1 MRLVGYLRVSTD
13 DKGQN
18 PDRQKDVVA
27 AWAKSHGHEIIRW
40 VIDEGTSGA
49 TDPFQRQYVL
59 EAIQEAKDNGCTGL
73 VAESHDRWTRSGP
86 EALAVSRFFLRTE
99 HDLRLHLVSTPPG
112 MTPEMEEMWDSMMAT
127 VARMFLSRLRE
138 QIKSGIARAKANG
151 WPNGEPGR
159 KPKPSLTPAEW
170 EAVSVWIT
178 EGKGVDRIALN
189 LSHMRGAFNVA
200 DPQAQDRLR
209 VKPTWLHGKI
219 RSEMPSLAERLA
231 AKGSGRQARK
241 QVESE
246 QSKAAG
252 RTAPIAIEP
261 ADAPTNEA
269 GARA

>member
-18 PDRQKDVVA
+18 PERQKDVIRE
-27 AWAKSHGHEIIRW
+27 WAKRHHHEIPAW
-40 VIDEGTSGA
+40 VVDQGTSGA

-59 EAIQEAKDNGCTGL
+59 EAIEDAKKLGCQGIVVEA
-73 VAESHDRWTRSGP
+73 VDRWTREGV
-86 EALAVSRFFLRTE
+86 EALSVSRFFLRVD
-99 HDLRLHLVSTPPG
+99 HDLRLICTTTPPG
-112 MTPEMEEMWDSMMAT
+112 MTAEMEEMWDSMMAT

-159 KPKPSLTPAEW
+159 KAKPSLTAKEW
-170 EAVSVWIT
+170 EAVSRWIA
-178 EGKGVDRIALN
+178 EGKGVDKMALD

-200 DPQAQDRLR
+200 DTKAQDRLR

-219 RSEMPSLAERLA
+219 HSEMPSLAERLA
-231 AKGSGRQARK
+231 AKGPGRKSRI

-246 QSKAAG
+246 QSAV
-252 RTAPIAIEP
+252 
-261 ADAPTNEA
+261 
-269 GARA
+269 AR